1 MTASRSVVLSHRVR
15 IEMGGNFR
23 QPRVEAAA
31 VRFSEI
37 GCVSSQQPS
46 LRFVMPA
53 LVARLSGSEVDT
65 APPSLRPGSIPELSS
80 CADLFRASATTPGA
94 GPATPVACNMRS

>member
-15 IEMGGNFR
+15 IEMGGDFR

-31 VRFSEI
+31 SRFSEI
-37 GCVSSQQPS
+37 GCASSQQPS

-53 LVARLSGSEVDT
+53 LVARLSGSDVDT
-65 APPSLRPGSIPELSS
+65 APTSLRPGSIPELSL
-80 CADLFRASATTPGA
+80 CADLFRASAGA
-94 GPATPVACNMRS
+94 GPATPIACNERS